1 MKTNVAQMPVSP
13 ADELGKI
20 RAQIAD
26 LKAREKAVVNQILSL
41 DAQYVQGALFGAT
54 VVEQF
59 RDTTAWKKIAEKLNA
74 SRQMITAYTTQSRVV
89 SVKTTGLRA

>member
-1 MKTNVAQMPVSP
+1 MLTVSSP

-26 LKAREKAVVNQILSL
+26 LKAREQQIVNEILSYN
-41 DAQYVQGALFGAT
+41 AQYVQGALFGAT

-59 RDTTAWKKIAEKLNA
+59 RTTTAWKRIAEKLGA
-74 SRQMITAYTTQSRVV
+74 SAQMIRANSKTNRVV
-89 SVKTTGLRA
+89 SVKTTGLRAEAA